1 MKKKQYKVK
10 YERKLNK
17 IKVIKK
23 KLDYKWIIKIIILAF
38 LITLVFSS
46 LAELILP
53 KFNIIL
59 GAMIIAFF
67 IILGVVFDMIGIA
80 VTSAEE
86 GPFHSMA
93 SKKVKGAK
101 TGVLML
107 KTAEKVSAFCNDVIG
122 DICNI
127 ISGGAGIV
135 IANKV
140 SFNYQLNII
149 FITLLITS
157 LIAAFTIGGKAMGKS
172 LAVNKSELI
181 VLRVA
186 RVITIFYKK

>member
-38 LITLVFSS
+38 LITLFFSS